1 MVKPQL
7 NPGQYYKLVHQKRVT
22 EIFLSGLRL
31 HIFTELEGWETPAS
45 VAARTGLNERNVSLF
60 LNALAS
66 IGMLEKDGTR
76 FRNTPESNEFLNETS
91 PLYLGEC
98 LLFRENMM
106 SLHSIDEKVKNGPD
120 IQTLHQNV
128 GAEVYDFC
136 EMARVTVPEMYTGRV
151 QSLLAAVKEL
161 FIDRQPGKILDLGGG
176 SGVFAMELVAAF
188 PESKGVVFEH
198 PKVTA
203 LPRRLITERGLSSRI
218 EVMEG
223 DFNKD
228 GIGEDYDLIIASGVL
243 DFAKDYL
250 DSFLEKL
257 KHALSANGYLYI
269 VTHEVSED
277 YQNPPESI
285 LGWLSSH
292 LDGLD
297 LLLTKNTIEK
307 ALMKHGFHC
316 MEKRD
321 VGGMFKGLPGK
332 FYQVIKE
339 EEHQDD

>member
-1 MVKPQL
+1 
-7 NPGQYYKLVHQKRVT
+7 
-22 EIFLSGLRL
+22 
-31 HIFTELEGWETPAS
+31 
-45 VAARTGLNERNVSLF
+45 
-60 LNALAS
+60 
-66 IGMLEKDGTR
+66 
-76 FRNTPESNEFLNETS
+76 
-91 PLYLGEC
+91 
-98 LLFRENMM
+98 
-106 SLHSIDEKVKNGPD
+106 
-120 IQTLHQNV
+120 
-128 GAEVYDFC
+128 
-136 EMARVTVPEMYTGRV
+136 
-151 QSLLAAVKEL
+151 
-161 FIDRQPGKILDLGGG
+161 
-176 SGVFAMELVAAF
+176 
-188 PESKGVVFEH
+188 
-198 PKVTA
+198 
-203 LPRRLITERGLSSRI
+203 
-218 EVMEG
+218 MEG